1 MRGSEPVVHPLSG
14 LPGAGRTTFARE
26 LEREGVVRLSVDER
40 VVARYGRL
48 GVDCPEPEHLA
59 LLESVVGEV
68 RAELVEVVGAG
79 RSVVLDHGL
88 GTRAER
94 DEYKRL
100 VVRLGARWRLWCF
113 PVERPELLRR
123 LAARE
128 AQGEGARISPG
139 ALPWMAEHSEEP
151 RGEREEQ
158 APDQWPPRGRS
169 QPPSR

>member
-88 GTRAER
+88 GTRDGEGKGKQLVVGLGAWWWVLFFSAER
-94 DEYKRL
+94 
-100 VVRLGARWRLWCF
+100 
-113 PVERPELLRR
+113 
-123 LAARE
+123 
-128 AQGEGARISPG
+128 
-139 ALPWMAEHSEEP
+139 
-151 RGEREEQ
+151 
-158 APDQWPPRGRS
+158 
-169 QPPSR
+169 